1 MQQTRLHIAG
11 SYGCDSEL
19 DLDAD
24 KAHYLSRVLRLK
36 NGDGLAVFDGA
47 GNEFAASIIALSRES
62 VTLRILDRISSTT
75 ESGLRVHLVQ
85 GISRGDRMD
94 FVVQKAT
101 ELGVERITPVTTE
114 HGVIKL
120 DPARAAKRRDHWQKV
135 AAAACEQSGRVRLP
149 LIDSPVALKSWF
161 ADKPPQ
167 VDAEL
172 ILKPGSPT
180 SLAAID
186 SPQTKVC
193 VLIGPEGGFSNS
205 EYDDA
210 DLMGFR
216 AVSVGPR
223 VLRTETAAIVTLAVM
238 QSRWGDLR

>member
-1 MQQTRLHIAG
+1 M
-11 SYGCDSEL
+11 
-19 DLDAD
+19 
-24 KAHYLSRVLRLK
+24 
-36 NGDGLAVFDGA
+36 
-47 GNEFAASIIALSRES
+47 
-62 VTLRILDRISSTT
+62 
-75 ESGLRVHLVQ
+75 
-85 GISRGDRMD
+85 
-94 FVVQKAT
+94 
-101 ELGVERITPVTTE
+101 
-114 HGVIKL
+114 
-120 DPARAAKRRDHWQKV
+120 